1 MVTLKKEQEI
11 YEEHRLYEFAERDYW
26 NIMGSVLQRDR
37 HAQTRAFEEKT
48 SANKRQI
55 RSKRLSMIGEPQI
68 KKLGILDSQLLS
80 QRLPGFFVV
89 SISRRGWSCIPK
101 LRSQIKLSN
110 ATRICDNL
118 PPIESW
124 FVECSKTFDNLGIAK
139 GKIDEYRYFIR
150 QYGHLAGAICNNQIK
165 LHASPTLYQSDTV
178 KESDNPRTITKKE
191 GSVSSRDRAFLF
203 TLSSSDIH
211 LFQNCRQRQGNGD
224 SDRVLDEVTGN
235 RSERGDGIAVQDPF
249 AQIITDQH
257 DGNRK
262 QRG

>member
-1 MVTLKKEQEI
+1 MS
-11 YEEHRLYEFAERDYW
+11 H
-26 NIMGSVLQRDR
+26 
-37 HAQTRAFEEKT
+37 
-48 SANKRQI
+48 
-55 RSKRLSMIGEPQI
+55 
-68 KKLGILDSQLLS
+68 
-80 QRLPGFFVV
+80 RLPGFFLFPFQGAGGPASQSFV
-89 SISRRGWSCIPK
+89 RR
-101 LRSQIKLSN
+101 IKLSN
-110 ATRICDNL
+110 ATKLFNNL
-118 PPIESW
+118 TPIESW

-203 TLSSSDIH
+203 NSLSSSDIH

-235 RSERGDGIAVQDPF
+235 RSERGKGIAVQDPF